1 MQDPRKDLNPDWEKH
16 GGLLPAIVQDARNA
30 QVLMLGMMSPESLNE
45 TIESGKVTFYS
56 RSKGR
61 LWTKG
66 ESSGNHLFLTDLYLD
81 CDGDSFLLMADPQG
95 PVCHKGW
102 ESCFGNPASSEG
114 FVRELENT
122 IKQRQK
128 EGGEKS
134 YTARLFGKG
143 RDKIAQKLG
152 EEATETVIA
161 AKNEDDAD
169 FLNEAADLL
178 YHYLVL
184 LSEKGRSM
192 EDVEEVLKERQ
203 EGRKKDRG

>member
-1 MQDPRKDLNPDWEKH
+1 MQDPRKELNPDWEKQE
-16 GGLLPAIVQDARNA
+16 GLLPAIVQDERSA
-30 QVLMLGMMSPESLNE
+30 QVLMHGMMSPESLDR

-66 ESSGNHLFLTDLYLD
+66 ESSGNHLLLKELYQD
-81 CDGDSFLLMADPQG
+81 CDGDALLLKAEPQG
-95 PVCHKGW
+95 PTCHKGW
-102 ESCFGNPASSEG
+102 KSCFGNPASSEG
-114 FVRELENT
+114 FVRELEST
-122 IKQRQK
+122 IKRRQE
-128 EGGEKS
+128 EGGEES

-161 AKNEDDAD
+161 AKNENDAD
-169 FLNEAADLL
+169 LLNEAADLL

-184 LSEKGRSM
+184 LTEKGHRL
-192 EDVEEVLKERQ
+192 EDVERVLKERH
-203 EGRKKDRG
+203 EENKK